1 MTIDPRVE
9 RLRRLDA
16 CAVSDAL
23 DKCGLKGVV
32 TGIPQLSGASA
43 QLPKFAKH
51 CSILQHELRK
61 RRALAASAS
70 SAAFDLNFLEEFAA
84 MVQELQIG
92 GTSRIA
98 GRAITVKLGVGTP
111 GSGPP
116 KHLCAGAIE
125 MGGPENVIVVE
136 QRSGVEA
143 GSWGGLLS
151 QGALVRGI
159 AGVIVDGPVRDIDQS
174 IELGFPVFARSLTS
188 FTARGRIVERATN
201 ERVTVGEV
209 LVDPGDYVIADR
221 SAVIFVPESEIDR
234 MLATA
239 EDIAAR
245 EEAMAEALRAGKPI
259 GAVMGGDYEHML
271 RS

>member
-23 DKCGLKGVV
+23 DKCGLNGIA
-32 TGIPQLSGASA
+32 TGIPQFSGA
-43 QLPKFAKH
+43 
-51 CSILQHELRK
+51 
-61 RRALAASAS
+61 
-70 SAAFDLNFLEEFAA
+70 
-84 MVQELQIG
+84 G
-92 GTSRIA
+92 RIA
-98 GRAITVKLGVGTP
+98 GRAITVKLGVGKP

-116 KHLCAGAIE
+116 RHLCAGAIE
-125 MGGPENVIVVE
+125 MGGPHEIIVVE

-143 GSWGGLLS
+143 ASWGGLLS

-159 AGVIVDGPVRDIDQS
+159 AGVVVDGPVRDIDQS

-188 FTARGRIVERATN
+188 LTARGRIVELSTN
-201 ERVTVGEV
+201 EPVTVGEV
-209 LVDPGDYVIADR
+209 AVEPGDYVIADR
-221 SAVIFVPESEIDR
+221 SAVIFVAETEIDR
-234 MLATA
+234 VLATA
-239 EDIAAR
+239 EEIAAR